1 MITIILN
8 DKYKIQE
15 LNEGITL
22 NEAIDGIAY
31 TANIN
36 LVETPKLAE
45 IRVRKGMPMEIWD
58 TNFETKQPIRLF
70 KGIVWDFNKSGNIAK
85 HISTVCKE
93 RTIYLEQSE
102 DEYLFPDG
110 LTATK
115 RIQKYCNDWGIPCA
129 WLVNTNIKLSKTT
142 YKSTIFDMIKKD
154 LKETAQ
160 KGGDLYNIRM
170 LDKLNILKLGSN
182 KTVWKLE
189 TIAEDIQEH
198 SSLEGAI
205 TKVKVLG
212 QEKEGSKTPV
222 IGTYIDSTNRY
233 NYGTLQKI
241 VQDEKVKNGAEAK
254 KRADL
259 LFNTGKDTFTVSGI
273 DINTI
278 RTGDKVSLNGNI
290 LYVIDVTHELGYPGK
305 MNLNLGTL
313 EYIRK
318 EFYSDDF

>member
-1 MITIILN
+1 MATIILN

-45 IRVRKGMPMEIWD
+45 IRVRKGMPIEIWD
-58 TNFETKQPIRLF
+58 TNFETKQLIRLF

-102 DEYLFPDG
+102 DEYIFPEMSADM
-110 LTATK
+110 
-115 RIQKYCNDWGIPCA
+115 RMYKYCRDWGIPYA
-129 WLVNTNIKLSKTT
+129 HLPDTKIKLSKAT

-182 KTVWKLE
+182 KIIWKLE

-241 VQDEKVKNGAEAK
+241 VEDEKVKNGAEAK

-278 RTGDKVSLNGNI
+278 RTGDKVSLNGQL

-313 EYIRK
+313 DYIRR